1 MFQRGEGCK
10 PTVQSYHDLIRPS
23 PTDPGRSPIRPISVR
38 PSIWEW
44 QLSGRLTALPN
55 LLFSFQSRPKPFSLG
70 RSFYSSLG
78 FLPSRPR
85 LFLTY
90 L

>member
-44 QLSGRLTALPN
+44 QVWTRTFTFHFTLSLFLMRL
-55 LLFSFQSRPKPFSLG
+55 
-70 RSFYSSLG
+70 SSLVD
-78 FLPSRPR
+78 
-85 LFLTY
+85 
-90 L
+90 